1 MQDPLEA
8 KTDRI
13 SDLADHEQA
22 MRLPMREIVRRL
34 VELLGSTS
42 VALIAGVQETRAVA
56 QWMDNR
62 EPQRG
67 HVLRFTLQLAL
78 MIAHR
83 TDPDTARAWFFG
95 SNPVLEGAVPA
106 YLLRDRPL
114 EEIQMDILGAARSFA
129 ST

>member
-1 MQDPLEA
+1 MEDPVEQ
-8 KTDRI
+8 KSDRI

-34 VELLGSTS
+34 VELLGATS

-56 QWMDNR
+56 QWMDHR

-78 MIAHR
+78 MISHR
-83 TDPDTARAWFFG
+83 TDVDTARAWFFG
-95 SNPVLEGAVPA
+95 SNPVLGGAVPA

-114 EEIQMDILGAARSFA
+114 EDVQMQLLGAARSFA
-129 ST
+129 SS